1 MSGLDNAIPQHLR
14 CQRSKPLKTP
24 SAEFAPAYPSYSVR
38 FPENATD
45 LVMAIIGTQYKS
57 AAEFESRS
65 KVDDAPS
72 KITSFLTSDKSPP
85 SFSEWASVTDNQG
98 FYNLVAFAY
107 WPSKEHHDTWAAGS
121 GFQSWWEDL
130 QPEHFGHGLFLE
142 VFFPSMDR
150 FETIFNTP
158 TPEGSAHMRE
168 SFSGEVQQHA
178 YWGSMRDRLPA
189 AQTDDL
195 TGEKTTADDFKTTSA
210 STTNGTQGR
219 RVRVPGKHNLTV
231 IRSGQD
237 WLATTPEE
245 RELYLATMHPVLIK
259 GMDFLRDHGEEVG
272 CYSCRFMDIVNPG
285 PSTSTPKADQDR
297 TFGLAYFDD
306 LASLESWCKDH
317 PTHLAIFGGFFQYA
331 KKLDNNVTLRVFHE
345 VLVLKPEQQFFEY
358 IGCHPG
364 TGMLQ

>member
-1 MSGLDNAIPQHLR
+1 MSGLDNAIPPHLR
-14 CQRSKPLKTP
+14 CQRSKPAKTP
-24 SAEFAPAYPSYSVR
+24 SAEYAPPYPSYSAR

-45 LVMAIIGTQYKS
+45 LVMAIIGTQFKS
-57 AAEFESRS
+57 ISEFESQS
-65 KVDDAPS
+65 KDDSAPS
-72 KITSFLTSDKSPP
+72 KVSSFLTSDKSPP
-85 SFSEWASVTDNQG
+85 SFSEWASVTDNKG

-107 WPSKEHHDTWAAGS
+107 WPNKEQYDAWSEGS
-121 GFQSWWEDL
+121 GFQSWWQGL
-130 QPEHFGHGLFLE
+130 QPDHYGHGLFLE

-150 FETIFNTP
+150 LETIFNTP
-158 TPEGSAHMRE
+158 TPEGSAHMRDGW
-168 SFSGEVQQHA
+168 SGEVQQHA

-195 TGEKTTADDFKTTSA
+195 TGDKATAAKGNEDSE
-210 STTNGTQGR
+210 SR
-219 RVRVPGKHNLTV
+219 RISVPGKNNLTV

-237 WLATTPEE
+237 WLATTPVE
-245 RELYLATMHPVLIK
+245 RKLYLDTMHPVLIK

-272 CYSCRFMDIVNPG
+272 CYNCRFMDIVSSS
-285 PSTSTPKADQDR
+285 PSAPKADQDR

-331 KKLDNNVTLRVFHE
+331 KKLDNKLTLRVFHE